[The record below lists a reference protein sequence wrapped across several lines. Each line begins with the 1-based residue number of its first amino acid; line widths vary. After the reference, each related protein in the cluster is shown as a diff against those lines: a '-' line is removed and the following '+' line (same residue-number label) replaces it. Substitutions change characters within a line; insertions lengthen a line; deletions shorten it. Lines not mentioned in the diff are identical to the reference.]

1 MPHLRRESEVF
12 SNQVDGGTVAKMVSL
27 QNVSPACF
35 DTIPISAFYLGSC
48 IAELLLLFYIS
59 VHTCNIYIYIYIYV
73 YIIIY
78 TSGFVIEKSSTTWLT
93 VYTLES
99 SALESGLGV
108 VIIGSTTIQ
117 A

>member
-59 VHTCNIYIYIYIYV
+59 VHTCNIYIYIYI
-73 YIIIY
+73 IIY

>member
-48 IAELLLLFYIS
+48 IAELYYYSI
-59 VHTCNIYIYIYIYV
+59 
-73 YIIIY
+73 
-78 TSGFVIEKSSTTWLT
+78 
-93 VYTLES
+93 
-99 SALESGLGV
+99 
-108 VIIGSTTIQ
+108 
-117 A
+117 